1 MNRIFYYTP
10 ITVIILTLIISAPH
24 RACAEINRAKYQA
37 HGYYL
42 VTEVLDDD
50 LFHFEYGAGD
60 GPGTD
65 TPIPTTEMVC
75 GTGDSLPHAVRRDF
89 SEGPRWFRDDGEG
102 AIETE
107 NIRLEINMGDLSF
120 AVIDRTKGDI
130 HLTTVSPLYLDQPF
144 KGLEFIRAVELDVYG
159 LGQQFVVP
167 GESNIDWDG
176 RIREGGSFGNVM
188 AGFDYGATGN
198 TQIPIMYAVN
208 GATYENYAVFMDM
221 TRKLRWD
228 FTDRTKWTVSMHDDQ
243 VRFFI
248 LTGPDLLD
256 LRKDFMDIV
265 GHPLVPPRKMFGLW
279 LSEFGFDDWYEVG
292 DRRQTLHDNNFPIDG
307 FVLDLQWFGGIPSV
321 TGRCMMGSLDFD
333 ETTFFTPSEII
344 RGYSDR
350 FGIGFMVI
358 EEPYVCDNLNEFD
371 ELKDRG
377 YLVGDG
383 NMENQP
389 VLLSGFWGEGGMF
402 DYTNDECCR
411 FVHDTERQKLID
423 AGIIGHWTDL
433 GEPEIFD
440 PQSIYAVG
448 NHADAHNIY
457 NFRWIS
463 GIYRGYIR
471 NRVPRRPFMM
481 SRSGT
486 AGIQRFGAAM
496 WSGDIASRLTSLAA
510 HAANQMHM
518 SMSGIDYY
526 GADIG
531 GFHRN
536 LQGDQ
541 DEMYTQWYAYG
552 MMFDIPGRPHV
563 ENLCNCKNNAPD
575 RIGHRESNL
584 ANTRLRYSLIP
595 YIYSLAHRA
604 YLYGEPVMPPP
615 VIYYQA
621 DNNVRSMG
629 CEKMIGRDLLAAIV
643 ARHGETERNVYLP
656 KGTWYDWHS
665 NKRIKSIGEW
675 IEDVPEYRDG
685 IFMLP
690 LYARAGS
697 LIPIMFVDDNTLNS
711 FGKRK
716 DGKVRD
722 ELIIKAFACHGADTA
737 AEYSFILYE
746 DDGTGIGY
754 QNGAVRE
761 TIISHERSGDTTTIT
776 VGASIGTYE
785 EAPEF
790 RDIII
795 NLIGM
800 TSIDVV
806 SSNGET
812 LIRFSDSNNFETARV
827 GWMQKED
834 RTIIAKSGV
843 RSVLEAKIFRFIVN
857 ADN

>member
-1 MNRIFYYTP
+1 MKNIFSHTP
-10 ITVIILTLIISAPH
+10 ITVIILTLFISVPS
-24 RACAEINRAKYQA
+24 RACSEIHRAKYQA

-42 VTEVLDDD
+42 IVEVLDDD
-50 LFHFEYGAGD
+50 LFHFEYGAGN

-65 TPIPTTEMVC
+65 IPIPTTEMVC
-75 GTGDSLPHAVRRDF
+75 GAVDSLPPAVWRDF
-89 SEGPRWFRDDGEG
+89 SMGPRWFSDDGKG
-102 AIETE
+102 VIETE
-107 NIRLEINMGDLSF
+107 NTRLEINMGDISI
-120 AVIDRTKGDI
+120 AVINRTIGDI
-130 HLTTVSPLYLDQPF
+130 HLTTVSPLYFDQPF
-144 KGLEFIRAVELDVYG
+144 KGLEFTRTVELDVYG
-159 LGQQFVVP
+159 LGQQFVEP

-176 RIREGGSFGNVM
+176 RIREGSSFGNVM

-198 TQIPIMYAVN
+198 TQIPVMYAVN
-208 GATYENYAVFMDM
+208 GATFENYAVFMDI

-228 FTDRTKWTVSMHDDQ
+228 FTGRTEWTVSMHGDQ

-248 LTGPDLLD
+248 LNGPDLLD

-265 GHPLVPPRKMFGLW
+265 GHPLVPPRKMFGMW

-292 DRRQTLHDNNFPIDG
+292 DRRKTLHDNNFPIDG

-333 ETTFFTPSEII
+333 ETKFFTPSEVI

-358 EEPYVCDNLNEFD
+358 EEPYVCDNLPEFD

-383 NMENQP
+383 NIENQP
-389 VLLSGFWGEGGMF
+389 AFLSGFWGEGGMF
-402 DYTNDECCR
+402 DYTNDDCCR

-433 GEPEIFD
+433 GEPEVFD
-440 PQSIYAVG
+440 PQSVYSVG

-457 NFRWIS
+457 NFRWIR
-463 GIYRGYIR
+463 GIYRGYIS

-575 RIGHRESNL
+575 RIGHLESNL

-604 YLYGEPVMPPP
+604 YLYGEPVMPPL
-615 VIYYQA
+615 VIYYQT
-621 DNNVRSMG
+621 DDNVRSIG
-629 CEKMIGRDLLAAIV
+629 HEKMIGRDLLAAIV
-643 ARHGETERNVYLP
+643 ARHGETKRNVYLP
-656 KGTWYDWHS
+656 EGVWYDWYS
-665 NKRIKSIGEW
+665 NRQIESNGEW
-675 IEDVPEYRDG
+675 IENVPEYRDG
-685 IFMLP
+685 IFRLP
-690 LYARAGS
+690 LYARAGAV
-697 LIPIMFVDDNTLNS
+697 IPMMHIDDETLNS
-711 FGKRK
+711 LGERK
-716 DGKVRD
+716 DGEVHD
-722 ELIIKAFACHGADTA
+722 ELIIKAFGFDIADATA
-737 AEYSFILYE
+737 EHFFTLFE
-746 DDGTGIGY
+746 DDGTSIEY

-761 TIISHERSGDTTTIT
+761 TVISQKRSGDTTTIT
-776 VGASIGTYE
+776 VGAAVGTYE
-785 EAPEF
+785 RAIEY

-795 NLIGM
+795 DLIGM
-800 TSIDVV
+800 TSNDVV
-806 SSNGET
+806 YLNGET
-812 LIRFSDSNNFETARV
+812 LMRFSDTKNFESARV
-827 GWMQKED
+827 GWIQNEN
-834 RTIIAKSGV
+834 RTITVKSGV
-843 RSVLEAKIFRFIVN
+843 RLVSDAKIFRFIAN